1 MASELVAVVDLGST
15 AARFTLAR
23 IKPGR
28 GFKVVLRDRV
38 ETRLGDGP
46 PDSLPREGVRDTVK
60 AVRRFLR
67 RVRRDGARPRVLA
80 VATAAVREAR
90 NRDRLL
96 RPLREE
102 DGVAVQVLSAGQEAR
117 LGALAVLDS
126 LAVRDVLVADLGGA
140 SLQLTRIRKGRIV
153 STAGLPLG
161 VLRTTRAFLR
171 HDPPQPREL
180 MALRREVRRQ
190 LLEALPAARRS
201 EIMVGLGGTVRTL
214 ASVHLRLQHKK
225 RKERHGLR
233 LHQSDVTE
241 VRERLEAVGT
251 RKRRKIL
258 GTKAERADII
268 LAGAI
273 VIEELM
279 TLGGYLKLVI
289 CTRGVRD
296 GLLLRETFDGEG

>member
-1 MASELVAVVDLGST
+1 MPSEVVAVVDLGST

-28 GFKVVLRDRV
+28 GFKVLLRDRV

-46 PDSLPREGVRDTVK
+46 PGTLPREGITETLR
-60 AVRRFLR
+60 AVHRFLR
-67 RVRRDGARPRVLA
+67 RIDDDGKRPRVLA
-80 VATAAVREAR
+80 VATAAVRDAR

-96 RPLREE
+96 RPLLKNE
-102 DGVAVQVLSAGQEAR
+102 GVAVHVLSAAQEAR
-117 LGALAVLDS
+117 LGALAVLES
-126 LAVRDVLVADLGGA
+126 LEVRDAVVVDLGGA
-140 SLQLTRIRKGRIV
+140 SLQITRIRKGRVV

-171 HDPPQPREL
+171 HDPPQPRDL
-180 MALRREVRRQ
+180 MALRGEVRRQ

-214 ASVHLRLQHKK
+214 ASVHLRLEHKK
-225 RKERHGLR
+225 RKDRHGLR
-233 LHQSDVTE
+233 LHQSDVTA
-241 VRERLEAVGT
+241 VRERLEAVGA

-258 GTKAERADII
+258 GAKADRADII

-279 TLGGYLKLVI
+279 TLGGYLEMVI
-289 CTRGVRD
+289 CNRGVRD